1 MANEYHITPAA
12 LGWKL
17 PFNLA
22 LLLHVL
28 LLSSAILLPKYLH
41 RRPILPDIYTVDLIN
56 IAEPSAT
63 ATPAV
68 STPPPPP
75 QTETAVEAQKPT
87 VVDAKK
93 TAPIA
98 EPLSEAISAQPVKA
112 ISIKPL
118 KRKLKKKI
126 PQDTTARD
134 ARRKQAAAEKRQ
146 QQVLEERRQQLLQ
159 EAKRQK
165 SIADAEAKLA
175 ANEAV
180 NALKQSLRADA
191 VATSAKNNRGATGS
205 RGGGTSSGLEAQYF
219 SSIFSHLHQYWSLPD
234 VKPWSPDTTAVVVVT
249 IAKNGRIISHKFER
263 HSGDTVFDRFVSR
276 TIEDANPLPGIPGA
290 LKKNSY
296 TIGLRFRPG
305 GIQ

>member
-1 MANEYHITPAA
+1 VANEYRITPAA

-28 LLSSAILLPKYLH
+28 LLSSAIILPKFLH

-56 IAEPSAT
+56 IVETLPAAPSA
-63 ATPAV
+63 V
-68 STPPPPP
+68 SPPPP
-75 QTETAVEAQKPT
+75 QTNREVTAPKPT
-87 VVDAKK
+87 VVKAKK

-98 EPLSEAISAQPVKA
+98 EPLNETISVQPVKA

-126 PQDTTARD
+126 PPDTTARD
-134 ARRKQAAAEKRQ
+134 ARRKQATEQKRQ
-146 QQVLEERRQQLLQ
+146 QQLLEERRQQLLQ

-191 VATSAKNNRGATGS
+191 VVTSAKNSRRATGA
-205 RGGGTSSGLEAQYF
+205 RGGGTASGLEAQYF

-234 VKPWSPDTTAVVVVT
+234 IKPWSPDTTAVVVVT
-249 IAKNGRIISHKFER
+249 LSKNGSIISHKFEK

-276 TIEDANPLPGIPGA
+276 TIEDANPLPAIPGA
-290 LKKNSY
+290 LKKNTY

>member
-1 MANEYHITPAA
+1 MANEYHMTPAA

-22 LLLHVL
+22 LLLHIL
-28 LLSSAILLPKYLH
+28 LLSSAIFVPKYLH
-41 RRPILPDIYTVDLIN
+41 RKPILPDIYTVDLIN
-56 IAEPSAT
+56 IAETLPAAS
-63 ATPAV
+63 PAV
-68 STPPPPP
+68 SRP
-75 QTETAVEAQKPT
+75 QTNTGIKVQKP
-87 VVDAKK
+87 VVKEAKK

-98 EPLSEAISAQPVKA
+98 ELQSETISVQPVKA

-126 PQDTTARD
+126 TPDTSARD
-134 ARRKQAAAEKRQ
+134 AGRKLAAEQTRQ
-146 QQVLEERRQQLLQ
+146 QQLLNERRQQLLQ

-165 SIADAEAKLA
+165 NIADAEAKLA

-191 VATSAKNNRGATGS
+191 MVTSEKNS
-205 RGGGTSSGLEAQYF
+205 RGTTGARRGGTSSGLEAQYF

-234 VKPWSPDTTAVVVVT
+234 IKPWSNDTTAVVVVS
-249 IAKNGRIISHKFER
+249 ISKNGRIISHKFEK

-276 TIEDANPLPGIPGA
+276 TIEDANPLPAIPAA
-290 LKKNSY
+290 LRKSSY